1 MFSVISVA
9 KVLASRMRIICLDVG
24 SKTIGVAV
32 SDELGI
38 TAQGVTTIE
47 RKELRSDLD
56 KLEEIINTYKPS
68 EIVVGIPYNLDGSM
82 GERAKQI
89 TGFAQRIRNRFSL
102 PVVFWDERFSTFG
115 AERVL
120 LEADLSRKRR
130 KKVIDKVAAVFI
142 LQGYLEKKR
151 REDKV

>member
-1 MFSVISVA
+1 
-9 KVLASRMRIICLDVG
+9 MRIICLDIG

-38 TAQGVTTIE
+38 TAQGVTTIK
-47 RKELRSDLD
+47 RKELRGDLNS
-56 KLEEIINTYKPS
+56 LEEIISTYKPS
-68 EIVVGIPYNLDGSM
+68 EIVVGIPYNLDGSL
-82 GERAKQI
+82 GKRAKQI
-89 TGFAQRIRNRFSL
+89 MGFAQRVRNHFSL

-120 LEADLSRKRR
+120 VEADLSRKKR

-151 REDKV
+151 REDKDKV